1 MARYTKLIIILFLSL
16 VTFGANAK
24 SPPPGT
30 GTSDVPANIMIML
43 DNSGSMR
50 ANVTSAGAVYYPTDV
65 QTDSSGNVYIL
76 SYSYNQIKKYDTS
89 GNFVKSIG
97 GGGYGCNQWYYAYD
111 FEIFN
116 DQIYIYSRYG
126 RDIKVMDLNGNCVR
140 STSRNVLQSNP
151 FSIAITN
158 NHIYIK
164 YTNQRIDRFNRSN
177 LSFAGSQTFP
187 RSVHTYGYGAFS
199 ANNAGTKLIAAN
211 RSNPIYGLTE
221 WNIGGGGALTFAG
234 HTCTSYSSS
243 NGCHRYANGADY
255 DSSGNIYSTDYYNHR
270 VQKFNSSYQY
280 RRKQGSYYGNNGYF
294 YPYGIHVDKNDKI
307 YVANYYRHQVLTLNT
322 SLSPQ
327 GKVGGASTRMD
338 VSHKVIKQIVSNTDL
353 TSGANFGLME
363 WGTRHNIRVKISD
376 TGAKKIYNDV
386 SNIYASGGTNLRQAL
401 TIVRSHF
408 KTAGNVPNVGKTCA
422 RNYLIVISDG
432 YWSSHSSVLSIA
444 DQMNKV
450 DNIQTFAVGL
460 GVSHSNYVQ
469 LAQKGGTKTPLYAN
483 NAADL
488 LNKLTDAIKQAIS
501 GRLTFTTPAI
511 MSDVTKGDFIYQ
523 STFKY
528 EKDMQW
534 KGNLK
539 KYKLKA
545 DGTFDAEQWDAAT
558 KLNSKSASSRNIWT
572 IGLTNKGI
580 NNFTTT
586 NRDELKTRLFA
597 NAQSAPTDTQ
607 VDNLINFI
615 RGVDTY
621 DQDADKNT
629 TEEIHKLADIY
640 HSDLIVVGKPDAS
653 IADTGNTNFNK
664 TDAYYRAQNGYN
676 NFKGNKCG
684 SKNCADRTEVVIA
697 GANNGILHAFKSS
710 DGEELWGYI
719 PPIVFGNLERIPSS
733 KANTTNA
740 VYGVDGSPVV
750 KDIYFDDTPNDGSN
764 NPRWRTILISGVGA
778 GGQGFFALAITDID
792 NPKHL
797 FAIQNDS
804 ANKIVNHW
812 NIDENLSQYGYGGGS
827 IAAEFDYRKLGETWS
842 TPRII
847 KIKVSGAEKWVAVF
861 GGGYN
866 GATNPD
872 YGSAVFVVDIENEG
886 KLLKKIDITDSMTT
900 NYSWAIPNLSSNH
913 STLRPHANMRW
924 DVRGTGNFSDM
935 CYDTSKGESMTHSF
949 SPSVSYQVF
958 YHNSGTKYCVDY
970 VTFNSAWPKAPG
982 YPYSSG
988 NVVFKKQAN
997 EIVNSLPADLR
1008 VITANGTDKAD
1019 YIGAM
1024 VYASDLEG
1032 KITKINLTD
1041 VGTLY
1046 DTTTFFNV
1054 EATSANGRYLYKSP
1068 EATFNNDGKLWLYFG
1083 TGNTQKLQ
1091 EQSNSIQNR
1100 LYGVKDLDFPR
1111 FKQITKNTVAYCTN
1125 SSCPTAHQGWYVN
1138 LTSSRKLTAEPT
1150 IDKDRVYFP
1159 IYEPTSGVNA
1169 CKTGKAILT
1178 GYDAL
1183 CGKSVLTV
1191 EVGTGV
1197 LSKVI
1202 VRKDRLYVGLSGE
1215 AKNNVSGFTQKDNL
1229 LSSKSGA
1236 QSTGKQVQIE
1246 FWKENY

>member
-1 MARYTKLIIILFLSL
+1 MARYSKIILIILLSL
-16 VTFGANAK
+16 VYLNANAK

-50 ANVTSAGAVYYPTDV
+50 AMVNSSNALRYPSDIS
-65 QTDSSGNVYIL
+65 TDSQGNIYIL
-76 SYSYNQIKKYDTS
+76 EYAYNRIKKYDSSNNLLKT
-89 GNFVKSIG
+89 IG
-97 GGGYGCNQWYYAYD
+97 GSGWNCNQWYDAYN
-111 FEIFN
+111 FQIFN
-116 DQIYIYSRYG
+116 DQIYIYSRNG
-126 RDIKVMDLNGNCVR
+126 PRDIKVLDLNGNCVR
-140 STSRNVLQSNP
+140 KSSRNL
-151 FSIAITN
+151 FSSGSEGIAVTSQF
-158 NHIYIK
+158 IYIK
-164 YTNQRIDRFNRSN
+164 TSCSQISFYDRNNFRYLGSN
-177 LSFAGSQTFP
+177 SFSTSQLSCST
-187 RSVHTYGYGAFS
+187 SMN
-199 ANNAGTKLIAAN
+199 ANNAGTKLVVPGNNYYNSAAN
-211 RSNPIYGLTE
+211 VF
-221 WNIGGGGALTFAG
+221 NIGAGGNLSFSRQTYNR
-234 HTCTSYSSS
+234 YSSS
-243 NGCHRYANGADY
+243 NGGHRYSRGADF
-255 DSSGNIYSTDYYNHR
+255 DSNDNVYTSDWYGNR
-270 VQKFNSSYQY
+270 VQKFNSSLSYL
-280 RRKQGSYYGNNGYF
+280 RKQGSYYGANGYY
-294 YPYGIHVDKNDKI
+294 YPWGVHVDKNDKI
-307 YVANYYRHQVLTLNT
+307 YIAEYHKGSIVTLNT
-322 SLSPQ
+322 SLVPQ
-327 GKVGGASTRMD
+327 GKVGSGGSRMD
-338 VSHKVIKQIVSNTDL
+338 ISHEVIKKIVSNTDL

-376 TGAKKIYNDV
+376 TGAKTIYNDV
-386 SNIYASGGTNLRQAL
+386 TNIYASGGTNLRQAL
-401 TIVRSHF
+401 TIVRNHF
-408 KTAGNVPNVGKTCA
+408 KTAGNVPNFGKSCA

-444 DQMNKV
+444 EQMNKA

-460 GVSHSNYVQ
+460 GVIHNNYVQ
-469 LAQKGGTKTPLYAN
+469 LAQKGGTKTPLYAS

-528 EKDMQW
+528 EKDKQW
-534 KGNLK
+534 EGSLK

-558 KLNSKSASSRNIWT
+558 KLNSKSASSRKIWT
-572 IGLTNKGI
+572 IGLTNKGT

-586 NRDELKTRLFA
+586 NRSELKGKIFR
-597 NAQSAPTDTQ
+597 NAQQAVTDTQ

-621 DQDADKNT
+621 DQDADKST
-629 TEEIHKLADIY
+629 TDEIHKLADIY

-676 NFKGNKCG
+676 NFKSNKCG
-684 SKNCADRTEVVIA
+684 SKNCTDRTEVVIA
-697 GANNGILHAFKSS
+697 GANNGILHAFKAS

-719 PPIVFGNLERIPSS
+719 PPIVFDNLERIPSS

-740 VYGVDGSPVV
+740 VYGVDSSPVV
-750 KDIYFDDTPNDGSN
+750 KDIYFDDLGNGN
-764 NPRWRTILISGVGA
+764 KRWRTVLISGVGA
-778 GGQGFFALAITDID
+778 GGKGFFALDITDID

-797 FAIQNDS
+797 FAFKNDAS
-804 ANKIVNHW
+804 AKVVHHW
-812 NIDENLSQYGYGGGS
+812 DINEAENIYGYGSGN
-827 IAAEFDYRKLGETWS
+827 IASGYDYSKLGETWS

-847 KIKVSGAEKWVAVF
+847 KIKVSGTEKWVAVF

-866 GATNPD
+866 SATNPN
-872 YGSAVFVVDIENEG
+872 YGSVVYVVDIEDGG
-886 KLLKKIDITDSMTT
+886 KVLKKIDITDS
-900 NYSWAIPNLSSNH
+900 SSSN
-913 STLRPHANMRW
+913 
-924 DVRGTGNFSDM
+924 
-935 CYDTSKGESMTHSF
+935 
-949 SPSVSYQVF
+949 
-958 YHNSGTKYCVDY
+958 
-970 VTFNSAWPKAPG
+970 
-982 YPYSSG
+982 
-988 NVVFKKQAN
+988 
-997 EIVNSLPADLR
+997 IVNSVPADLR

-1046 DTTTFFNV
+1046 DTTTFFNT
-1054 EATSANGRYLYKSP
+1054 EANSTNGRYLYKSP
-1068 EATFNNDGKLWLYFG
+1068 EATFNSDGKLWLYFG

-1111 FKQITKNTVAYCTN
+1111 FNQITKNTIAHCTN

-1138 LTSSRKLTAEPT
+1138 LTKSRKLTAEPT
-1150 IDKDRVYFP
+1150 IDRDRVYFP

-1202 VRKDRLYVGLSGE
+1202 VRKDKLYVGISGE
-1215 AKNNVSGFTQKDNL
+1215 AKKNVSGFTQKDNL
-1229 LSSKSGA
+1229 LTTTSGA
-1236 QSTGKQVQIE
+1236 QSTGKQVQVE

>member
-140 STSRNVLQSNP
+140 NTSRNVLKSNP
-151 FSIAITN
+151 WSIAITN
-158 NHIYIK
+158 DYIYIK
-164 YTNQRIDRFNRSN
+164 YNYQQIDRFNRSN

-211 RSNPIYGLTE
+211 RNNPIYGLTE

-280 RRKQGSYYGNNGYF
+280 RRKQGSYYGSNGYF

-307 YVANYYRHQVLTLNT
+307 YVANYYRHQVLTLDT

-363 WGTRHNIRVKISD
+363 WGTRHRIRVKISD

-408 KTAGNVPNVGKTCA
+408 KTAGNVPNFGKTCA

-469 LAQKGGTKTPLYAN
+469 LAQKGGTKTPLYAS

-640 HSDLIVVGKPDAS
+640 NSDLIVVGKPDAS
-653 IADTGNTNFNK
+653 ITDTGNTNFNK
-664 TDAYYRAQNGYN
+664 TDAYYRVQNGYN
-676 NFKGNKCG
+676 NFKSNKCG

-719 PPIVFGNLERIPSS
+719 PPFIFENLERIPSS

-778 GGQGFFALAITDID
+778 GGKGIFALDITDID

-804 ANKIVNHW
+804 TNQIVNHW
-812 NIDENLSQYGYGGGS
+812 NIDENLSQYGYGSGS

-847 KIKVSGAEKWVAVF
+847 KIKVSGTEKWVAVF

-900 NYSWAIPNLSSNH
+900 NYTWSGSIQNNH
-913 STLRPHANMRW
+913 SSLYESNKKMKFKGGVSPNI
-924 DVRGTGNFSDM
+924 
-935 CYDTSKGESMTHSF
+935 CYDTSKGESLTSKF
-949 SPSVSYQVF
+949 SPNRSHQV
-958 YHNSGTKYCVDY
+958 YYTSSGTTYCVDY
-970 VTFNSAWPKAPG
+970 VEFTGAWPAAYSANAP
-982 YPYSSG
+982 YTSG
-988 NVVFKKQAN
+988 TWTFTKQNN

-1024 VYASDLEG
+1024 VYASDIEG

-1054 EATSANGRYLYKSP
+1054 EATSSNGRYLYKSA

-1100 LYGVKDLDFPR
+1100 IYGIKDLDFPR
-1111 FKQITKNTVAYCTN
+1111 FSQITKNTVAYCTN